1 MARILDTARDRG
13 PADGGVA
20 AEEVLPLE
28 PLPLGLDIEAR
39 RAEIDERQLGLDR
52 LAKLRAELAK
62 FDYAAALLSDPINI
76 RYATGTRN
84 MAVWTLHAPGRY
96 VFVPVDGPVVLF
108 EYGTPVQMEAQG
120 VFNLATVDEVRP
132 ARPWF
137 YFDSGPRVAEKVQW
151 WATEVISLLRQHCGG
166 NNRLAVDRCEPWGAQ
181 LLIDAGFRLFDAQE
195 PMELGRTVKTPDELK
210 CLQLSVD
217 VADIGI
223 DRMRRAL
230 RPGITE
236 NQLYAI
242 LHETN
247 VAHDGEWV
255 ECKLLTSGER
265 TNPWFQECSNR
276 VIQPGDIVAFDTD
289 MVGPYGYLADLSR
302 SWVCPGRK
310 PTAEQRRLYEI
321 AQEQVLFNMDLLKP
335 GLTFQEF
342 ADQCWRIP
350 EEFIPNRYSMTL
362 HGSGMVDEYPNL
374 AHVVDWE
381 TKGYDGVFEENMV
394 LSVESYIG
402 EVGGKEG
409 IKLEQQVVITATGTR
424 LMSSEPF
431 VDALEI

>member
-1 MARILDTARDRG
+1 MARILNTARDRG
-13 PADGGVA
+13 PTDSDLADDGA
-20 AEEVLPLE
+20 LPLE

-195 PMELGRTVKTPDELK
+195 PMELGRTVKTPEELK

-217 VADIGI
+217 VADIGM

-276 VIQPGDIVAFDTD
+276 IIQPGDIVAFDTD

-302 SWVCPGRK
+302 TWVCPGRK
-310 PTAEQRRLYEI
+310 PTAEQRRLYDI

-342 ADQCWRIP
+342 SERCWHIP

-381 TKGYDGVFEENMV
+381 AKGYDGVFEENMV

-409 IKLEQQVVITATGTR
+409 VKLEQQVVITATGAE

>member
-13 PADGGVA
+13 PVEDDTA
-20 AEEVLPLE
+20 PLE
-28 PLPLGLDIEAR
+28 PLPLGLDIVAR
-39 RAEIDERQLGLDR
+39 RAEIDERQMGLDR
-52 LAKLRAELAK
+52 LAKLRAELAR
-62 FDYAAALLSDPINI
+62 FDYAAALLADPINI
-76 RYATGTRN
+76 RYATGSRN

-96 VFVPVDGPVVLF
+96 VFVPVEGPVVLF
-108 EYGTPVQMEAQG
+108 EYGTPSQMEAQG
-120 VFNLATVDEVRP
+120 VFELPTVDEVRP
-132 ARPWF
+132 AIAWF
-137 YFDSGPRVAEKVQW
+137 YFDSGPRAGEKVQL
-151 WATEVISLLRQHCGG
+151 WATEVIALMRQYGG
-166 NNRLAVDRCEPWGAQ
+166 ANKRLAVDRCEPWGAQ
-181 LLIDAGFRLFDAQE
+181 LLIDAGLRLFDAQE
-195 PMELGRTVKTPDELK
+195 PMELARTVKTPEELK

-217 VADIGI
+217 VCDIGI

-236 NQLYAI
+236 NQLYSI

-255 ECKLLTSGER
+255 ECRLLTSGER
-265 TNPWFQECSNR
+265 TNPWYQEASNR
-276 VIQPGDIVAFDTD
+276 LIEPGDIVAFDTD

-302 SWVCPGRK
+302 TWVCPGHK
-310 PTAEQRRLYEI
+310 ATAEQRRLYEI
-321 AQEQVLFNMDLLKP
+321 AQEQVLFNTDLLKP
-335 GLTFQEF
+335 GLSFQEF
-342 ADQCWRIP
+342 AERCWRIP
-350 EEFIPNRYSMTL
+350 DDFVPNRYAMTL
-362 HGSGMVDEYPNL
+362 HGSGMVDEYPNV

-381 TKGYDGVFEENMV
+381 RQGYDGRFEENMV

-409 IKLEQQVVITATGTR
+409 VKLEQQVVLTANGAE

>member
-13 PADGGVA
+13 PVDEDTA
-20 AEEVLPLE
+20 PLE
-28 PLPLGLDIEAR
+28 PMPLGLDLEAR
-39 RAEIDERQLGLDR
+39 RAEIDSRQLGLDR
-52 LAKLRAELAK
+52 LAKLRAELARL
-62 FDYAAALLSDPINI
+62 DYAAALLSDPINI
-76 RYATGTRN
+76 RYATGSRN

-120 VFNLATVDEVRP
+120 VFDLATVDEVRP

-151 WATEVISLLRQHCGG
+151 WAAEVIALMRQHSGG

-181 LLIDAGFRLFDAQE
+181 LLIDAGFRLHDAQE
-195 PMELGRTVKTPDELK
+195 PIELARTVKTPEELK

-223 DRMRRAL
+223 SRMRRAL

-321 AQEQVLFNMDLLKP
+321 AQEQVLFNLELLKP
-335 GLTFQEF
+335 GLTFAEF
-342 ADQCWRIP
+342 ADRCWHIP
-350 EEFIPNRYSMTL
+350 EEFIPNRYAMTL

-381 TKGYDGVFEENMV
+381 AKGYDGMFEENMV

-409 IKLEQQVVITATGTR
+409 IKLEQQIVLTANGAE

>member
-13 PADGGVA
+13 PV
-20 AEEVLPLE
+20 EEDEDTAPLE
-28 PLPLGLDIEAR
+28 PMPLGLDIEAR
-39 RAEIDERQLGLDR
+39 RAEIDERKLGLDR
-52 LAKLRAELAK
+52 LNALRTELAK

-76 RYATGTRN
+76 RYATGSRN

-137 YFDSGPRVAEKVQW
+137 FFDSGPRVAEKVQW
-151 WATEVISLLRQHCGG
+151 WASEVISLMRQHSGG

-181 LLIDAGFRLFDAQE
+181 LLIDAGFRLFDAQA
-195 PMELGRTVKTPDELK
+195 PMELGRTVKTSEELK

-217 VADIGI
+217 VADIGM

-265 TNPWFQECSNR
+265 TNPWFQECGNR

-302 SWVCPGRK
+302 TWVCPGRK

-335 GLTFQEF
+335 GLSFQEF
-342 ADQCWRIP
+342 ADRCWHIP

-381 TKGYDGVFEENMV
+381 AKGYDGLFEENMV

-409 IKLEQQVVITATGTR
+409 VKLEQQVLITANGAE
-424 LMSSEPF
+424 LMSKEPF